1 MAAWGTRF
9 HDAAPM
15 LPKDLY
21 LVRVGQHEC
30 FDRVVFDVNGVL
42 DGPEAV
48 GFSVA
53 YVDGEVTAD
62 ASGLR
67 VPTDGSAALEVRIC
81 APALGYGASGHQ
93 PGRLL
98 ARLGDD
104 LVDDSKLSR
113 WASLRDVSFA
123 GSFEGQTKIALGVSA
138 ELSFRVS
145 TIEEGG
151 RYTWVV
157 VDIAHPR

>member
-1 MAAWGTRF
+1 M
-9 HDAAPM
+9 
-15 LPKDLY
+15 
-21 LVRVGQHEC
+21 
-30 FDRVVFDVNGVL
+30 
-42 DGPEAV
+42 
-48 GFSVA
+48 
-53 YVDGEVTAD
+53 TAD

-145 TIEEGG
+145 TIEECVGTPGWSSTSPIPADRGRRGG
-151 RYTWVV
+151 DRGNDLPADGPVGADVRY
-157 VDIAHPR
+157 DDEPGAAAGCG